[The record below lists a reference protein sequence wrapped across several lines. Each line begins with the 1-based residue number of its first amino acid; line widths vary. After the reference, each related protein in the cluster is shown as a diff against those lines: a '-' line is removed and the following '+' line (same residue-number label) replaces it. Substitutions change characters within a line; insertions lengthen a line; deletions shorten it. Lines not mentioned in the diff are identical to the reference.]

1 MSKLLQDTHQL
12 MEHQI
17 ELVEIHKRNSSQQK
31 LVISRQQE
39 ELDQVKGEL
48 LEVKDNIALLKEQHK
63 EDAEEWR
70 EKVLKI
76 LLFL

>member
-17 ELVEIHKRNSSQQK
+17 EIVEIHKRNSSQQK
-31 LVISRQQE
+31 LVISQQQE

-48 LEVKDNIALLKEQHK
+48 LEVKDNIALLKDQYK

-70 EKVLKI
+70 KKVLKF